1 MFSFNTLQE
10 LFKHI
15 QENIKTQSYLNYRN
29 NGEWASVS
37 SDEFVRTIQQLSSA
51 FTVIGVEKGTTV
63 GIIAPSSPFW
73 LMVDF
78 ALQNI
83 GAVSVPI
90 FTNIATEN
98 LFYQIEDA
106 DISYLFIAN
115 AADDVHLQ
123 KSMESMK
130 RVIVKETFLDLS
142 SPNILTWDEFLE
154 LGKEG
159 VETDVMVMPDDL
171 ATIIYTSGST
181 GTPKGVELTHANL
194 VIQVRDAQQAIP
206 LHGDDVVLS
215 LLPLAHVFER
225 MVMLYYLASGT
236 TIYFVDNIQKVGTYI
251 AEVKPSVMV
260 VVPRLLEKIY
270 AKIHVNVEKAP
281 FLKRMIAGI
290 AFWWARLRDPN
301 VVERSFIDSLFDRII
316 YAKLLDALGGN
327 FRIVISGGAPLSKP
341 ISKFFLNIGLPLYQ
355 GYGLTEASP
364 VVCVNRIGANRWGS
378 SGQVFDHVEVKLTEH
393 KELLVRGVNVMR
405 GYHNKALE
413 TAEAIDHDGW
423 LRTGDLASIDG
434 DGYITIESR
443 LKELYKTSTGKYV
456 SAIKIE
462 SALVHSKWI
471 EYAMIIADSRPFVTA
486 LLFVDMQISEYID
499 EATLQK
505 IIAKRVNAVNKH
517 FNKWERIKK
526 YKVIRETP
534 TIESGL
540 ITPSMKMIRQ
550 KVMERYDAE
559 ITAFYAKGDV

>member
-15 QENIKTQSYLNYRN
+15 QENIKTPSYLNYRN
-29 NGEWASVS
+29 NGEWQSVS
-37 SDEFVRTIQQLSSA
+37 SDEFVRTVQQLSSA
-51 FTVIGVEKGTTV
+51 FTTIGVVKGTTV

-90 FTNIATEN
+90 FTNIAAEN

-106 DISYLFIAN
+106 NISYLFIAN
-115 AADDVHLQ
+115 ADSDVHLQ

-154 LGKEG
+154 LGKETP
-159 VETDVMVMPDDL
+159 VSNSKVRPDDL

-194 VIQVRDAQQAIP
+194 VIQVKDAQQAIP
-206 LHGDDVVLS
+206 LHSDDIVLS

-225 MVMLYYLASGT
+225 MVMLYYLTSGT
-236 TIYFVDNIQKVGTYI
+236 TIYFVDNIQKIGTYI
-251 AEVKPSVMV
+251 SEVKPSVMI

-270 AKIHVNVEKAP
+270 TKIHVNIARAS
-281 FLKRMIAGI
+281 FAKRIIAGL
-290 AFWWARLRDPN
+290 AFWWARQRDPN
-301 VVERSFIDSLFDRII
+301 VVERSFIDSLFDRIV

-378 SGQVFDHVEVKLTEH
+378 SGQVFNHVEVKLTEH
-393 KELLVRGVNVMR
+393 KELLVRGENVMR
-405 GYHNKALE
+405 GYHNKPVE
-413 TAEAIDHDGW
+413 TAEAIDHQKW
-423 LRTGDLASIDG
+423 LHTGDLASIDE

-456 SAIKIE
+456 SAVKIE
-462 SALVHSKWI
+462 TALVHSKWI
-471 EYAMIIADSRPFVTA
+471 EYAMIIADARPFVSV
-486 LLFVDMQISEYID
+486 LLFVDMQLSENVD
-499 EATLQK
+499 EAILQK
-505 IIAKRVNAVNKH
+505 IIAKRINGVNKH

-534 TIESGL
+534 TIENGL
-540 ITPSMKMIRQ
+540 ITPSMKIIRQ
-550 KVMERYDAE
+550 KVMERYEAE
-559 ITAFYAKGDV
+559 IAVFYERGEI